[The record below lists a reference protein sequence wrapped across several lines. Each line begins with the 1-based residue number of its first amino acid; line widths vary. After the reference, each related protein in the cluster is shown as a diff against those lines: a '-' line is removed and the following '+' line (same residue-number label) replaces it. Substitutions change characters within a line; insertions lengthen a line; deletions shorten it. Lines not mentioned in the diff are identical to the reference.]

1 MINDNSPVCNMNMFS
16 NKNNLI
22 AVMIILGLFFFKMY
36 LIFRVLVNQ
45 AKTT

>member
-22 AVMIILGLFFFKMY
+22 AVMIIWGLFFKMD

-45 AKTT
+45 AKAT

>member
-1 MINDNSPVCNMNMFS
+1 MINDSPVCNMNMFS

-22 AVMIILGLFFFKMY
+22 AVMIILGLFFKMY